1 MHSEKKKKRSAGASR
16 RMGTLV
22 PLRRLRGVIQFR
34 AMAAKTHCEALD
46 QILREAD
53 STFREAREVRRSKD
67 LSFYEDGE
75 LTRGEHK
82 KIDNLVK
89 HLLAGHDGKP
99 CPAGDRPIVG
109 EPKRAELLRKKATA

>member
-1 MHSEKKKKRSAGASR
+1 MLLEAR
-16 RMGTLV
+16 GTSVL
-22 PLRRLRGVIQFR
+22 LRRLRGVIQFP

-46 QILREAD
+46 RILREAD
-53 STFREAREVRRSKD
+53 STFRLAREIRRAKD

>member
-1 MHSEKKKKRSAGASR
+1 MPLLRAARSTS
-16 RMGTLV
+16 V
-22 PLRRLRGVIQFR
+22 PLRRLHGTVQFR

-46 QILREAD
+46 QILQEAD
-53 STFREAREVRRSKD
+53 STFREAREIRRSRD

-75 LTRGEHK
+75 LTRGEHR

-109 EPKRAELLRKKATA
+109 EQKRAELLRKKATA

>member
-1 MHSEKKKKRSAGASR
+1 VLRAAR
-16 RMGTLV
+16 GTSVL
-22 PLRRLRGVIQFR
+22 LRRQRGVVQFR

-46 QILREAD
+46 RILREAD
-53 STFREAREVRRSKD
+53 STFRESREIRRSKD

-109 EPKRAELLRKKATA
+109 EPRRAESLRKKATA